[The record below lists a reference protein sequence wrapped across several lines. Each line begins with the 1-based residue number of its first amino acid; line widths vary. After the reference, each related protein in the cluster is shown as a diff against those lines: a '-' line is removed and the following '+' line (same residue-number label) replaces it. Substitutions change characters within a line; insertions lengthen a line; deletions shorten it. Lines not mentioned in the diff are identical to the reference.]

1 MSDPVCWSARA
12 ALARLEPGIVLGG
25 KRGMHAATCLKC
37 QAEAARYRTLQRSCR
52 ELAAALV
59 PAPPGFED
67 SVGRAIQLQPQVG
80 AAGSRLPGVAAAGAA
95 AVVAAGTVAVL
106 RRLRGVA

>member
-1 MSDPVCWSARA
+1 MSDAMCWSARA
-12 ALARLEPGIVLGG
+12 ALARLEPGTVLGG
-25 KRGMHAATCLKC
+25 RRGTHAATCLKC

-52 ELAAALV
+52 ELSLAPM
-59 PAPPGFED
+59 PAPLGFED
-67 SVGRAIQLQPQVG
+67 AVGRAIRVQPQVG
-80 AAGSRLPGVAAAGAA
+80 VAGSRLPGVAAAGAA